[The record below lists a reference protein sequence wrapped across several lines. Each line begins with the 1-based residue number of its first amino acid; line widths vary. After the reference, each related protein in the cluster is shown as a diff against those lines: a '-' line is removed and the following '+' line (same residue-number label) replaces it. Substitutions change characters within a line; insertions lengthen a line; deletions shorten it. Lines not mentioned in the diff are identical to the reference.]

1 MNFNKLREENKTL
14 KKKIKNLKR
23 TKLRLKH
30 KLNNEI
36 QILKEQLKTQGI
48 GYNWESLECE
58 KKI

>member
-30 KLNNEI
+30 NLNKKI
-36 QILKEQLKTQGI
+36 QIIKDQLKTHEI